1 MNTILIQTLL
11 IVATLLVTVRL
22 LRGIGPRAQALRRL
36 ALLVFACLAVASVIF
51 PDIWTAVANALG
63 VGRGTDL
70 ILYALVVAFFS
81 FVATTFRRFRDLE
94 NRYTDLARRQA
105 LERTPPPVRAEAT
118 EATERVQPAETG
130 GPGERAGS
138 GKRAGSGEPAGSG
151 GTEPG
156 HPVS

>member
-1 MNTILIQTLL
+1 MNTIVIQTLL
-11 IVATLLVTVRL
+11 IAATLVVTVRL

-51 PDIWTAVANALG
+51 PELWTTVANALG

-70 ILYALVVAFFS
+70 VLYALVVAFFS

-105 LERTPPPVRAEAT
+105 LERAPQPRHPDRTGSDHEAAAGPDAGTTTP
-118 EATERVQPAETG
+118 
-130 GPGERAGS
+130 
-138 GKRAGSGEPAGSG
+138 
-151 GTEPG
+151 
-156 HPVS
+156 